1 MSGRT
6 REEDGAVVPGDA
18 VAEASGAPV
27 RGSSPAEEGGPAA
40 VQRPPAEVRYADELA
55 ALRAADRDPRPPG
68 WELSLRAAR
77 RFVIGDASAGVS
89 RKFVGNPSLVDRAL
103 VTLATSRGLMLVG
116 EPGTAKSL
124 LSELIAAAVSGVSTL
139 TVQGGA
145 ATTEDQIKYG
155 WNYALLVAEGPSPR
169 SLVPAP
175 MLRGMAEGRIV
186 RFEEITRCPLE
197 VQDSLLSLLS
207 ERVVAIP
214 ELPGADGMVFARQG
228 FNVIA
233 TANTRDRGVNEMSAA
248 LKRRFNFETVF
259 PIPDLDTELALVEA
273 EVATL
278 LRRSGVEPPPDRD
291 VLEVLVGTFRELRAG
306 GGARSG
312 AGPDRPAAV
321 MSTAEAVSVAH
332 AVGVRGWFLR
342 GEPGSAAD
350 VVACLA
356 GTAAKDS
363 PEDMARLRRYLEQQ
377 VQRRRGPQWQALYD
391 ARHLLAD

>member
-1 MSGRT
+1 MSVRT
-6 REEDGAVVPGDA
+6 REEDGAVVPGDGA
-18 VAEASGAPV
+18 AEASGAPV
-27 RGSSPAEEGGPAA
+27 RGSSPTEEGGPAA

-77 RFVIGDASAGVS
+77 RFVIGDDSAGVS

-291 VLEVLVGTFRELRAG
+291 VLEVLVGTFRDLRAG
-306 GGARSG
+306 GGARGG

-363 PEDMARLRRYLEQQ
+363 PEDLARLRRYLEQQ

>member
-1 MSGRT
+1 MTTDTGST
-6 REEDGAVVPGDA
+6 
-18 VAEASGAPV
+18 V
-27 RGSSPAEEGGPAA
+27 RGPGRKAPRARKDSSQRQEQL
-40 VQRPPAEVRYADELA
+40 QRPPAEVRYAQELA
-55 ALRAADRDPRPPG
+55 ALRSGDGDHRPPG

-77 RFVIGDASAGVS
+77 RFIIGDEDAGIS

-103 VTLATSRGLMLVG
+103 VTLATNRGLMLVG

-155 WNYALLVAEGPSPR
+155 WNYALLVSEGPSPR

-175 MLRGMAEGRIV
+175 MLRGMAEGRLV

-214 ELPGADGMVFARQG
+214 ELSGPDGMVFAQQG

-259 PIPDLDTELALVEA
+259 PIPDADTELALVEA
-273 EVATL
+273 EVVTL
-278 LRRSGVEPPPDRD
+278 LERSGVTAPPDRD

-306 GGARSG
+306 TADSG
-312 AGPDRPAAV
+312 SATDRTSAV
-321 MSTAEAVSVAH
+321 MSTAEAVAVAH

-363 PEDMARLRRYLEQQ
+363 PEDLARLRRHLEQQ
-377 VQRRRGPQWQALYD
+377 AGRHRGPHWKALYD

>member
-1 MSGRT
+1 MT
-6 REEDGAVVPGDA
+6 VREERAGADP
-18 VAEASGAPV
+18 ASG
-27 RGSSPAEEGGPAA
+27 
-40 VQRPPAEVRYADELA
+40 VQRPPAEVRYAAELA
-55 ALRAADRDPRPPG
+55 ALREADRDPRPPG

-77 RFVIGDASAGVS
+77 RFVVGDPEAGIG

-124 LSELIAAAVSGVSTL
+124 LSELIAAAVSGDSTL

-155 WNYALLVAEGPSPR
+155 WNYALLVAEGPSTR

-175 MLRGMAEGRIV
+175 MLRGMAEGRLV

-214 ELPGADGMVFARQG
+214 ELSGPDGMVFARQG

-259 PIPDLDTELALVEA
+259 PIPDLDTELELVEA
-273 EVATL
+273 EVARL
-278 LRRSGVEPPPDRD
+278 LANSGVEPPPDRD
-291 VLEVLVGTFRELRAG
+291 VLEVLVATFRELRAG
-306 GGARSG
+306 AGAQDGRGGG
-312 AGPDRPAAV
+312 GDRPTAV

-332 AVGVRGWFLR
+332 AVGVRGWYLR
-342 GEPGSAAD
+342 GEPGNAAD

-363 PEDMARLRRYLEQQ
+363 PDDLARLRRYLEQQ
-377 VQRRRGPQWQALYD
+377 AGRRRTPQWQALYD
-391 ARHLLAD
+391 ARHLLDG

>member
-1 MSGRT
+1 MSVGMRAGNGGSA
-6 REEDGAVVPGDA
+6 RPGDA
-18 VAEASGAPV
+18 VAAGASG
-27 RGSSPAEEGGPAA
+27 PAD

-55 ALRAADRDPRPPG
+55 ALRAGDSDPRPPG

-77 RFVIGDASAGVS
+77 RFVIGDGSTGVS

-124 LSELIAAAVSGVSTL
+124 LSELIAAAVSGISTL

-214 ELPGADGMVFARQG
+214 ELPGDDGMVFARQG

-259 PIPDLDTELALVEA
+259 PIPDLDTELTLVEA
-273 EVATL
+273 EVTTL

-306 GGARSG
+306 AGSKGG
-312 AGPDRPAAV
+312 AGPDRPSAV

-350 VVACLA
+350 VVAALA

-363 PEDMARLRRYLEQQ
+363 PEDLARLRRYLEQQ
-377 VQRRRGPQWQALYD
+377 VPRRRGPQWQALYD

>member
-1 MSGRT
+1 M
-6 REEDGAVVPGDA
+6 PGDA
-18 VAEASGAPV
+18 AAGGSGP
-27 RGSSPAEEGGPAA
+27 EQ

-55 ALRAADRDPRPPG
+55 ALRAGDSDPRPPG

-77 RFVIGDASAGVS
+77 RFVIGDESTGVS

-214 ELPGADGMVFARQG
+214 ELPGDDGMVFARQG

-273 EVATL
+273 EVTTL

-306 GGARSG
+306 AGTKSG
-312 AGPDRPAAV
+312 AGPDRPSAV

-350 VVACLA
+350 VVAALA

-363 PEDMARLRRYLEQQ
+363 PEDLARLRRYLEGQ
-377 VQRRRGPQWQALYD
+377 VPRHRGPQWQALYD
-391 ARHLLAD
+391 ARHLLAG

>member
-1 MSGRT
+1 MTVRNETRLETPDGGR
-6 REEDGAVVPGDA
+6 
-18 VAEASGAPV
+18 AP
-27 RGSSPAEEGGPAA
+27 
-40 VQRPPAEVRYADELA
+40 VQRPPAEVRYAEELA
-55 ALRAADRDPRPPG
+55 ALRADDRDPRPPG

-77 RFVIGDASAGVS
+77 RFVIGDADAGIS

-124 LSELIAAAVSGVSTL
+124 LSELIAAAVSGDSTL

-155 WNYALLVAEGPSPR
+155 WNYALLVAEGPSTR

-175 MLRGMAEGRIV
+175 MLRGMAEGRLV

-214 ELPGADGMVFARQG
+214 ELTGPDGMVFARQG

-273 EVATL
+273 EVTTL

-291 VLEVLVGTFRELRAG
+291 VLEVLVGTFRELRTGAGEKGGPG
-306 GGARSG
+306 GGS
-312 AGPDRPAAV
+312 DRPSAV

-363 PEDMARLRRYLEQQ
+363 PEDLARLRRYLEQQ
-377 VQRRRGPQWQALYD
+377 VPRRRSPAWKALYD

>member
-1 MSGRT
+1 MT
-6 REEDGAVVPGDA
+6 VREERAGADP
-18 VAEASGAPV
+18 ASG
-27 RGSSPAEEGGPAA
+27 
-40 VQRPPAEVRYADELA
+40 VQRPPAEVRYAAELA
-55 ALRAADRDPRPPG
+55 ALREADRDPRPPG

-77 RFVIGDASAGVS
+77 RFVVGDPEAGIG

-124 LSELIAAAVSGVSTL
+124 LSELIAAAVSGDSTL

-155 WNYALLVAEGPSPR
+155 WNYALLVAEGPSAR

-175 MLRGMAEGRIV
+175 MLRGMAEGRLV

-214 ELPGADGMVFARQG
+214 ELSGPDGMVFARQG

-259 PIPDLDTELALVEA
+259 PIPDLDTELELVEA
-273 EVATL
+273 EVARL
-278 LRRSGVEPPPDRD
+278 LANSGVEPPPDRD
-291 VLEVLVGTFRELRAG
+291 VLEVLVATFRELRAG
-306 GGARSG
+306 AGAQDGRGGG
-312 AGPDRPAAV
+312 GDRPTAV

-332 AVGVRGWFLR
+332 AVGVRGWYLR
-342 GEPGSAAD
+342 GEPGNAAD

-363 PEDMARLRRYLEQQ
+363 PDDLARLRRYLEQQ
-377 VQRRRGPQWQALYD
+377 AGRRRTPQWQALYD
-391 ARHLLAD
+391 ARHLLDG

>member
-1 MSGRT
+1 MT
-6 REEDGAVVPGDA
+6 
-18 VAEASGAPV
+18 
-27 RGSSPAEEGGPAA
+27 AA
-40 VQRPPAEVRYADELA
+40 VEETGEALLQRPPAELRHADELA
-55 ALRAADRDPRPPG
+55 ALRASDDDPRPPG
-68 WELSLRAAR
+68 WQLSLRAAR
-77 RFVIGDASAGVS
+77 RFIVGDEQAGIG
-89 RKFVGNPSLVDRAL
+89 RKFVGDVSLVERAL
-103 VTLATSRGLMLVG
+103 VTLATNRGLMLVG

-124 LSELIAAAVSGVSTL
+124 LSELIAAAVSGSSAL

-145 ATTEDQIKYG
+145 ATTEDQIKYS
-155 WNYALLVAEGPSPR
+155 WNYALLVSEGPSPR

-197 VQDSLLSLLS
+197 VQDCLLSLLS
-207 ERVVAIP
+207 DRVITIP
-214 ELPGADGMVFARQG
+214 ELDGPQGLVFARQG

-259 PIPDLDTELALVEA
+259 PIADFDTELALVEA
-273 EVATL
+273 EATAL
-278 LRRSGVEPPPDRD
+278 LRQSGVEPPPRRD
-291 VLEVLVGTFRELRAG
+291 VLEVLVGTFRELRG
-306 GGARSG
+306 S
-312 AGPDRPAAV
+312 AAQGERLSTV

-332 AVGVRGWFLR
+332 AVGVRAWFLR

-363 PEDMARLRRYLEQQ
+363 PEDLARLRRFLQQ
-377 VQRRRGPQWQALYD
+377 EAPRRTGSQWQALYD
-391 ARHLLAD
+391 ARHLLAG

>member
-1 MSGRT
+1 MT
-6 REEDGAVVPGDA
+6 A
-18 VAEASGAPV
+18 
-27 RGSSPAEEGGPAA
+27 PAA
-40 VQRPPAEVRYADELA
+40 AEPGASEELLQRPPAEVRYADELA
-55 ALRAADRDPRPPG
+55 ALRAADEDPRPPG
-68 WELSLRAAR
+68 WQLSLRAAR
-77 RFVIGDASAGVS
+77 RFVVGDEHAGVS
-89 RKFVGNPSLVDRAL
+89 RKFVGNVSLVERAL
-103 VTLATSRGLMLVG
+103 VTLATNRGLMLVG

-124 LSELIAAAVSGVSTL
+124 LSELIAAAVSGSSAL

-155 WNYALLVAEGPSPR
+155 WNYALLVSEGPSTR

-197 VQDSLLSLLS
+197 VQDCLLSLLS
-207 ERVVAIP
+207 DRVIAVP
-214 ELPGADGMVFARQG
+214 ELDGPQGMVFARQG

-259 PIPDLDTELALVEA
+259 PIPDFDTELALVEA
-273 EVATL
+273 EATAL
-278 LRRSGVEPPPDRD
+278 LRQSGVEPAPRRD
-291 VLEVLVGTFRELRAG
+291 VLEVLVGTFRELRASGQRG
-306 GGARSG
+306 GQNERMNT
-312 AGPDRPAAV
+312 V

-342 GEPGSAAD
+342 GEPGDAAD
-350 VVACLA
+350 VVASLA

-363 PEDMARLRRYLEQQ
+363 PEDLARLRRFLEQD
-377 VQRRRGPQWQALYD
+377 VARRPGPQWRALHD

>member
-1 MSGRT
+1 MP
-6 REEDGAVVPGDA
+6 VPTADR
-18 VAEASGAPV
+18 PDL
-27 RGSSPAEEGGPAA
+27 
-40 VQRPPAEVRYADELA
+40 QRPPAEVRFAEELA
-55 ALRAADRDPRPPG
+55 VLRERDGDPRPPG

-77 RFVIGDASAGVS
+77 SFVVGDERAGVS
-89 RKFVGNPSLVDRAL
+89 RKFVGNAALVERAL
-103 VTLATSRGLMLVG
+103 VTLATNRGLMLVG

-124 LSELIAAAVSGVSTL
+124 LSELIAAAVSGTSTL

-155 WNYALLVAEGPSPR
+155 WNYALLVSEGPSTR

-175 MLRGMAEGRIV
+175 MLKGMAQGKVV

-197 VQDSLLSLLS
+197 VQDCLLSLLS
-207 ERVVAIP
+207 ERVLAVP
-214 ELPGADGMVFARQG
+214 ELDGPDGMVFAVPG

-259 PIPDLDTELALVEA
+259 PIADFATEVALVEA
-273 EVATL
+273 ESAAL
-278 LRRSGVEPPPDRD
+278 LRRSGVEPAPDRD
-291 VLEVLVGTFRELRAG
+291 LLEVLVATFRELRAPDG
-306 GGARSG
+306 GK
-312 AGPDRPAAV
+312 GPSSAV
-321 MSTAEAVSVAH
+321 LSTAEAVSVAH

-342 GEPGSAAD
+342 QEPGSAAD
-350 VVACLA
+350 LVTCLA

-363 PEDMARLRRYLEQQ
+363 PDDLARLRRFLEQQ
-377 VQRRRGPQWQALYD
+377 AERRKGSRWRELYD

>member
-1 MSGRT
+1 MT
-6 REEDGAVVPGDA
+6 ATVIVEDAD
-18 VAEASGAPV
+18 EQL
-27 RGSSPAEEGGPAA
+27 
-40 VQRPPAEVRYADELA
+40 QRPPAEVRHAEELA
-55 ALRAADRDPRPPG
+55 ALRAADGDPRPPG
-68 WELSLRAAR
+68 WQLSLRAAR
-77 RFVIGDASAGVS
+77 RFIVGDEQAGVS
-89 RKFVGNPSLVDRAL
+89 HKFVGNVSLVERAL
-103 VTLATSRGLMLVG
+103 VTLATNRGLMLVG

-124 LSELIAAAVSGVSTL
+124 LSELIAAAVSGTSSL

-145 ATTEDQIKYG
+145 ATTEDQIKYS
-155 WNYALLVAEGPSPR
+155 WNYALLVSEGPSPR

-197 VQDSLLSLLS
+197 VQDCLLSLLS
-207 ERVVAIP
+207 DRVIAIP
-214 ELPGADGMVFARQG
+214 ELDGPQGMVFARQG

-259 PIPDLDTELALVEA
+259 PIPDFDTELALVEA
-273 EVATL
+273 EATAL
-278 LRRSGVEPPPDRD
+278 LLQSGVEAAPRQD
-291 VLEVLVGTFRELRAG
+291 VLEVLVGTFRELRGTAG
-306 GGARSG
+306 HGERMST
-312 AGPDRPAAV
+312 V

-342 GEPGSAAD
+342 GEAGSAAD
-350 VVACLA
+350 VVASLA

-363 PEDMARLRRYLEQQ
+363 PEDLARLRRFLEQD
-377 VQRRRGPQWQALYD
+377 VARRKGGQWQALHD